1 MKKLMLSVFFAF
13 VLVLY
18 PQDPYR
24 LNDSTFVYPCV
35 HNDSITSYN
44 FIALP
49 LSGYTT
55 ASDIDPAGNNIDM
68 VCRWNSE
75 LYGWEAA
82 CFNPYFGWVND
93 FAAETGQAYLI
104 NAMNSFDLQITG
116 DSVYVPPYSLG
127 LNMSSFMVPLWRQDI
142 DSTEDIKS
150 ERYSYCA
157 DIYRYLQNEQKWHG
171 FVLGF
176 SFYHYPVWSA
186 MPLLW
191 KGNAVTT
198 WPDEIK
204 SDHSDPGEY
213 ASEKASSNGP
223 KIIYFHVI
231 DKYGNDFD
239 LLTDRVTFKAWINN
253 RPHEILNQDDCG
265 CGFIDLGG
273 FSVGFVNVGTF
284 QTNWSEGEELTV
296 LAKDEREP
304 DFSSWTTG
312 EATYVLDGNAS
323 PFFKGFEAV
332 IPGSGAPVQ
341 TISPDAI
348 DPELLPSAITLH
360 QNYPNPFNPETS
372 ITYSLPKEEHVRL
385 SVFNL
390 NGQLVKELVNGKV
403 SAGYHSVNFTAFD
416 LNSGVYY
423 YIFETGST
431 KLTKKMLFVK

>member
-1 MKKLMLSVFFAF
+1 MKKLMLSVLFAF
-13 VLVLY
+13 LLVLY

-49 LSGYTT
+49 FSGYAKT
-55 ASDIDPAGNNIDM
+55 SDLDPSGNNIDM

-82 CFNPYFGWVND
+82 CFNSYFGWVND

-104 NAMNSFDLQITG
+104 NALGSFDLQITG

-127 LNMSSFMVPLWRQDI
+127 LNLSSFMVPLWRQDI

-150 ERYSYCA
+150 ERYSYCGN
-157 DIYRYLQNEQKWHG
+157 IYRYLQNDQIWHG

-191 KGNAVTT
+191 QGNAATT
-198 WPDEIK
+198 WPDEVK
-204 SDHSDPGEY
+204 YSQSYPAADP
-213 ASEKASSNGP
+213 SEKASSNGP
-223 KIIYFHVI
+223 KVIYCHVI

-239 LLTDRVTFKAWINN
+239 LSSDRVTFKAWIEG
-253 RPHEILNQDDCG
+253 RPSEILNQDNCG

-273 FSVGFVNVGTF
+273 YSVGFVNIGTF
-284 QTNWSEGEELTV
+284 PTNWSEGEELTI

-312 EATYVLDGNAS
+312 EVTYILDGNAS

-332 IPGSGAPVQ
+332 IPGSGAPLQ

-348 DPELLPSAITLH
+348 DPEVLPLATALR
-360 QNYPNPFNPETS
+360 QNYPNPFNPETK
-372 ITYSLPKEEHVRL
+372 INFSLPKEEQVTL
-385 SVFNL
+385 SVFNM
-390 NGQLVKELVNGKV
+390 NGQLVKELVNEKV
-403 SAGYHSVNFTAFD
+403 SAGNHSINFNASD
-416 LNSGVYY
+416 LNSGIYY
-423 YIFETGST
+423 YTLEAGNM
-431 KLTKKMLFVK
+431 KLSKKMLLIK